1 MVRAP
6 TEIPTFLELFNVK
19 STYFITFSWLLGQN
33 IWQSF
38 FGGVIAHRSLTRQTF
53 GILQGRLFPVYF
65 SIGTALSSLLL
76 TIWAHENKGMVQY
89 HYLDFYHPVIQQ
101 TWNLVALVCLSILN
115 WFWIGPATNR
125 ISHQRQRLE
134 RAEGKPYYDK
144 GVSNEMKKLN
154 SQFGT
159 MHGISSLAN
168 LIVILQLLWHGLWIA
183 NYGVHADNNFRI
195 PGAVY

>member
-1 MVRAP
+1 MIP
-6 TEIPTFLELFNVK
+6 LPKEIPTFKDLFNVN
-19 STYFITFSWLLGQN
+19 SFYFIAFSWLLGQS

-38 FGGVIAHRSLTRQTF
+38 FGGVIAHKSLTRQTF
-53 GILQGRLFPVYF
+53 GVLQGRLFPVYF
-65 SIGTALSSLLL
+65 SISATLSSILLV
-76 TIWAHENKGMVQY
+76 IWSNANKGLFQVRY
-89 HYLDFYHPVIQQ
+89 FEFGHPVVQQ
-101 TWNLVALVCLSILN
+101 TWNLVGLLALSVLN

-168 LIVILQLLWHGLWIA
+168 LVVILQLLWHGMWIA
-183 NYGVHADNNFRI
+183 NYGPYTQFRE
-195 PGAVY
+195 PGSVIIY